1 MARQLLFWR
10 ILAALSAAVIFFL
23 STGQFSSSWT
33 LRVLSEIVEFL
44 RLSVTQTRLELL
56 NEVIRKLAHLTEY
69 AAFAL
74 ILYRCFREAYRP
86 GWQVRPTLW
95 ALAAAAVYSLTDEF
109 HQSFVPERTAS
120 WVDCGIDAS
129 GAVIGMLGLYAKQ
142 RLWPMPNDATP
153 QAGDP

>member
-10 ILAALSAAVIFFL
+10 ILAVLSAGVIFFL
-23 STGQFSSSWT
+23 STGQFNSSWT
-33 LRVLSEIVEFL
+33 LRVLSEILKFL
-44 RLSVTQTRLELL
+44 GLSLTPPHLELL

-69 AAFAL
+69 AVFAL

-86 GWQVRPTLW
+86 GWQLRPALW

-120 WVDCGIDAS
+120 WVDCGIDTS
-129 GAVIGMLGLYAKQ
+129 GAALGMLGLFAKQ
-142 RLWPMPNDATP
+142 RVWPMSDDATP
-153 QAGDP
+153 QGGDA